1 MPIVTLRFYAE
12 LNDFLAPA
20 ERARDIARE
29 INGRASVK
37 DVIESL
43 GVPHTEVD
51 LVLVN
56 GRSMDFGYLV
66 GDGDRVSVYP
76 VFEALDVA
84 AVTRV
89 RPEPLREPRFLLD
102 VHLGRLAAYL
112 RLAGFDAAQPRDAS
126 DEALAAMSV
135 AEHRILLTRD
145 QGLLKRR
152 AVMHGYCVRSDAPAE
167 QLRETVER
175 FDLAR
180 RVDPFSRCL
189 RCNVRLAPASAE
201 AVAQRVPP
209 RIRGTRHAFTAC
221 PACGRVFWAGTH
233 HERMRRLLERVL
245 TGSSAPAG
253 RPFLSLEP

>member
-1 MPIVTLRFYAE
+1 MATVILRFYAE
-12 LNDFLAPA
+12 LNDFLAPGQRGR
-20 ERARDIARE
+20 EVARE

-56 GRSMDFGYLV
+56 GHAVTFSHLV
-66 GDGDRVSVYP
+66 GDGDRVAIYP
-76 VFEALDVA
+76 VFESLDVA
-84 AVTRV
+84 TVTRV

-112 RLAGFDAAQPRDAS
+112 RLAGFDAAQPCDV
-126 DEALAAMSV
+126 DDKALAAMAA
-135 AEHRILLTRD
+135 AERRILLTRD

-152 AVMHGYCVRSDAPAE
+152 AVTHGYCVRSDAPVE
-167 QLRETVER
+167 QLRETITR

-189 RCNVRLAPASAE
+189 RCNVRLGAASPAAI
-201 AVAQRVPP
+201 AARVPP
-209 RIRGTRHAFTAC
+209 RVLAARHRFTAC

-233 HERMRRLLERVL
+233 HDRMRRLLERVL
-245 TGSSAPAG
+245 G
-253 RPFLSLEP
+253 RP